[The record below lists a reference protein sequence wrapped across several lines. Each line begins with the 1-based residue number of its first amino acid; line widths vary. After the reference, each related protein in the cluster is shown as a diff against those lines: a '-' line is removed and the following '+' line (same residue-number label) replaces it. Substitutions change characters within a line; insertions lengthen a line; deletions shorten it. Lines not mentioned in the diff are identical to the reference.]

1 VLASIA
7 LILYFG
13 AGLWLPAIGRLLIWD
28 DGRAPADIAV
38 VLAGDFTGSRLR
50 GAADLVRSG
59 LSPVV
64 LVSGPG
70 ELYGVNEADAA
81 IRLATAQGYPAEYFV
96 PVRHASTSTRQEG
109 TVLLDEMARRH
120 VRSVNLVTSN
130 FHTRRARRVYLELE
144 RERGGGPKIR
154 MVAVPNA
161 DYDPAAWWR
170 TREGRKVA
178 FFEWTKTIT
187 FLVGI

>member
-1 VLASIA
+1 LTSIVLF
-7 LILYFG
+7 LYF
-13 AGLWLPAIGRLLIWD
+13 AADFWLPAVGRLLIWD

-38 VLAGDFTGSRLR
+38 VLAGDFTGSRLK

-59 LSPVV
+59 LAPMV

-81 IRLATAQGYPAEYFV
+81 IRLITAQGYPAEWFV
-96 PVRHASTSTRQEG
+96 PVRHESTSTRQEG
-109 TVLLDEMARRH
+109 RVLLDEMARRH

-130 FHTRRARRVYLELE
+130 FHTRRARRIYLELE
-144 RERGGGPKIR
+144 RERGGGPQIR
-154 MVAVPNA
+154 MVAIPNV

-178 FFEWTKTIT
+178 FFEWTKSIT
-187 FLVGI
+187 SMVGI